1 MNSIPQIQVLVVDD
15 NRDAADA
22 MVMAAQV
29 LGHEATA
36 CYDGAAALSLLDT
49 FHPDLMI
56 LDLSMPGMDG
66 YTLARAIRGRD
77 EFADVPIIALSGFG
91 ADSDR
96 ERSLSAG
103 FDMHLLKPMEI
114 DTLEEVIQDVSR
126 RDGRPGPARERDG
139 LRPR

>member
-1 MNSIPQIQVLVVDD
+1 MNPIPQIQVLVVDD

-36 CYDGAAALSLLDT
+36 CYDGADALSLLET
-49 FHPDLMI
+49 FRPDLMI

-66 YTLARAIRGRD
+66 YTLARAIRGNGK
-77 EFADVPIIALSGFG
+77 FTGVPIIALSGFG

-96 ERSLSAG
+96 ERSLAAG

-114 DTLEEVIQDVSR
+114 DTLERVIEDVSR
-126 RDGRPGPARERDG
+126 RAGQPGPARERDG
-139 LRPR
+139 ARPR